1 MIARYS
7 RPQMAALWTEEAQFR
22 TWLDVEILACEGW
35 AKLGK
40 IPADALK
47 TIREKA
53 TFNTERILEIEKE
66 TKHDIAAFISDVQ
79 SNLGDAGRF
88 IHLGMTSSDVLDTAF
103 SFRMK
108 KSCELLIQEIDNC
121 LKTTKERALRDKLVP
136 MMGRTHGIHAE
147 PVTMGLKWLYWH
159 DLLKRARKRLEDAKK
174 EISVAKIS
182 GVVGTY
188 AHIPPEVERHVA
200 EALGLTPDSLSTQVV
215 SRDRYANYFS
225 ALGLLGSAVE
235 TIAVELRHLQRTEV
249 GEVRE
254 GFSKGQKGSSA
265 MPHKRN
271 PISSEN
277 LTGIARL
284 LRGMVIPAMEN
295 CALWH
300 ERDISHSSVE
310 RVIAPD
316 ANILS
321 DYMLARLNSLLANLE
336 TFPEKMKENLEM
348 LQGVIYS
355 QKVLIGLLDKGFSRD
370 VAYEVVQRNALAAL
384 DKKTPF
390 RALLKADPAVTAL
403 ISSER
408 DLEEWLNKLFDF
420 NQYIQHVDYIFKKVL
435 GS

>member
-7 RPQMAALWTEEAQFR
+7 RPQMAALWTDEAQFR
-22 TWLDVEILACEGW
+22 TWLDVEVLACEGW

-53 TFNTERILEIEKE
+53 DFNTERVLEIERE
-66 TKHDIAAFISDVQ
+66 TKHDIAAFVSDVQ
-79 SNLGDAGRF
+79 SRLGDAGRF

-103 SFRMK
+103 SYRLK
-108 KSCELLIQEIDNC
+108 KSCELILQEIDNC

-159 DLLKRARKRLEDAKK
+159 DLLKRAKKRLEDAKK

-182 GVVGTY
+182 GAVGTY
-188 AHIPPEVERHVA
+188 AHLPPEVERHVA
-200 EALGLTPDSLSTQVV
+200 ESLGLTPDSLSTQVV
-215 SRDRYANYFS
+215 SRDRYADYFA

-271 PISSEN
+271 PISAEN
-277 LTGIARL
+277 LTGLARL

-321 DYMLARLNSLLANLE
+321 DYMMARLNTLLSNLE
-336 TFPEKMKENLEM
+336 TYPDRMKDNLDM

-355 QKVLIGLLDKGFSRD
+355 QKILLGLIDRGMSRD
-370 VAYEVVQRNALAAL
+370 DAYEVVQRNALAAI

-390 RALLKADPAVTAL
+390 RTLIKNDALVTQL
-403 ISSER
+403 ISNER
-408 DLEEWLNKLFDF
+408 DLDEWLNKLFDF
-420 NQYIQHVDYIFKKVL
+420 KQYIQHVEYIFKKVL
-435 GS
+435 G